1 MLVNIAAEPLNWLSV
16 IVRVAF
22 AIVLAC
28 HIPYVF
34 FYGKQGLL
42 ILIDEMAHNS
52 TSEQLKRKKHALEYQ
67 EEEPAYLNMNKW
79 L

>member
-52 TSEQLKRKKHALEYQ
+52 TSEQLKRKKRALEYQ

>member
-1 MLVNIAAEPLNWLSV
+1 MLVNIAGEPLNSLSV

-28 HIPYVF
+28 HIPYIF

-42 ILIDEMAHNS
+42 ILIDEVAQHS
-52 TSEQLKRKKHALEYQ
+52 TSEQLKRKKRALEYQ

>member
-1 MLVNIAAEPLNWLSV
+1 LDPNVLVNIAAEPLNWLSV

-42 ILIDEMAHNS
+42 ILIDEVAHNS
-52 TSEQLKRKKHALEYQ
+52 TSKQL
-67 EEEPAYLNMNKW
+67 
-79 L
+79 